1 MYGGCPM
8 QNRKSQL
15 SVSTDVLEKMAQ
27 IATCEIEGVVGLSKK
42 AIDLKDVVKAKSAF
56 KGVKIESINGALS
69 ISVYICVKREANMRS
84 VAEAVQLNV
93 KDKIQAMTGTAVTKV
108 NVIVA
113 DIDIEEPKEATV

>member
-1 MYGGCPM
+1 M

>member
-1 MYGGCPM
+1 
-8 QNRKSQL
+8 
-15 SVSTDVLEKMAQ
+15 
-27 IATCEIEGVVGLSKK
+27 
-42 AIDLKDVVKAKSAF
+42 
-56 KGVKIESINGALS
+56 
-69 ISVYICVKREANMRS
+69 MRS